1 MNEEEKTSDFD
12 FDFDEWSRMA
22 QEEPVKFESMRQ
34 QLIDDLIAQS
44 PEHFKQRMIGLQWQ
58 VDQVRKQASNPMAAC
73 LQISQK
79 MWNNVVGENGLL
91 NALQEPRKIL
101 STLEKAPAGKIL
113 SFERPKSGK

>member
-12 FDFDEWSRMA
+12 FDLWSKMA
-22 QEEPVKFESMRQ
+22 QEEPGKFELMRQ
-34 QLIDDLIAQS
+34 QLIDDLIAQA
-44 PEHFKQRMIGLQWQ
+44 PEHFKPRMIGLQWQ

-101 STLEKAPAGKIL
+101 STLEKAPVGKIL
-113 SFERPKSGK
+113 SFERPKPGK

>member
-12 FDFDEWSRMA
+12 FDVWTRIS
-22 QEEPVKFESMRQ
+22 QEEPEKFESMRQ
-34 QLIDDLIAQS
+34 QLIDDLIAQA
-44 PEHFKQRMIGLQWQ
+44 PAHFKPRMIGLQWQ

-79 MWNNVVGENGLL
+79 MWNNVLGENGLL
-91 NALQEPRKIL
+91 NALQEPKKIL

-113 SFERPKSGK
+113 PFERPKSGK

>member
-12 FDFDEWSRMA
+12 FDFDLWSRIA
-22 QEEPVKFESMRQ
+22 QEEPEKFESMRQ
-34 QLIDDLIAQS
+34 QLIDDLIAQA
-44 PEHFKQRMIGLQWQ
+44 PAHFKPRMIGLQWQ

-79 MWNNVVGENGLL
+79 MWKNVLGENGLL
-91 NALQEPRKIL
+91 NALQEPKKIIR
-101 STLEKAPAGKIL
+101 TLEKAPASKIL

>member
-12 FDFDEWSRMA
+12 FDLWSKMA
-22 QEEPVKFESMRQ
+22 QEEPEKFELMRQ
-34 QLIDDLIAQS
+34 QLIDDLIAQA
-44 PEHFKQRMIGLQWQ
+44 PEHFKPRMIGLQWQ

-73 LQISQK
+73 LRISQK

-101 STLEKAPAGKIL
+101 STLEKAPVGKIL
-113 SFERPKSGK
+113 SFERPKPGK